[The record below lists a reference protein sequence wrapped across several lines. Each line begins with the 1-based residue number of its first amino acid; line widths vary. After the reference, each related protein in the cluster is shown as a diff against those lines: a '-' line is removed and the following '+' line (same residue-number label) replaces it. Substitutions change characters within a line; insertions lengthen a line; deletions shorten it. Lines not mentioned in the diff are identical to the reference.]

1 MASSLWG
8 LFIML
13 YLFIWFWQYPNMPR
27 PQADADFRGEE
38 GWQQHPHRFKGLW
51 DSFRFALHGP
61 AEQAIPLVSRLD
73 GDDWPDVP
81 GLSYKDRNGGIIQ
94 HPKRSWDEKYLVK
107 V

>member
-1 MASSLWG
+1 
-8 LFIML
+8 ML

-94 HPKRSWDEKYLVK
+94 HPKRSWTRNTS
-107 V
+107 

>member
-27 PQADADFRGEE
+27 PQADADFREEE
-38 GWQQHPHRFKGLW
+38 GWQQHPHRW

-81 GLSYKDRNGGIIQ
+81 GLSKTGTAGSFSIPKGAGTRNT
-94 HPKRSWDEKYLVK
+94 S
-107 V
+107 